1 MLGEVGSVAAKKIP
15 DILDYMKGT
24 GETATKAP
32 VNNHPELGNLG
43 TISAADEADLLA
55 QAKKL
60 PPVDEATGKAASD
73 AFTGGSGT
81 MTSKQIDNIISNP
94 AARKEFEQA
103 TGQKLTGTKAEMRKL
118 VRNTIDA
125 DAVKKKLIR

>member
-1 MLGEVGSVAAKKIP
+1 MLGEAGSVAAKKLPAIW
-15 DILDYMKGT
+15 DYMKGT
-24 GETATKAP
+24 GVVATKAP
-32 VNNHPELGNLG
+32 VNKLPELGNLG

-60 PPVDEATGKAASD
+60 PPVDGTTGKAASD
-73 AFTGGSGT
+73 AFTGASGA
-81 MTSKQIDNIISNP
+81 MTGKQIDNIISNP

-103 TGQKLTGTKAEMRKL
+103 TGQKLTGTKAEMRKQ
-118 VRNTIDA
+118 VRNSIDA